1 MAVAGIMHSIGE
13 RFVVSQN
20 KELTAFRVVAKVANG
35 KVHSE
40 ELTTKGAILSF
51 CWLEEFGEETK
62 WLPNIVD
69 FLV

>member
-1 MAVAGIMHSIGE
+1 MHSIGE

-20 KELTAFRVVAKVANG
+20 KGLTAFEVVVNG

-40 ELTTKGAILSF
+40 ELTTKGAVPSF
-51 CWLEEFGEETK
+51 CWLEAFGEETK
-62 WLPNIVD
+62 WLPNID